1 LPSAFYKSAGLCI
14 GVSSITQFYI
24 RTEDTGKKDLE

>member
-1 LPSAFYKSAGLCI
+1 VLFTNSAGLCI
-14 GVSSITQFYI
+14 GISSITQFYI